1 MSAVDIILFI
11 TIIAAGVLLFV
22 FSLKN
27 RKKKKKVISGEDPT
41 DVFLRH
47 LDGL

>member
-1 MSAVDIILFI
+1 MSAVDIIVFI
-11 TIIAAGVLLFV
+11 TIMSSGILFFVL
-22 FSLKN
+22 SIKN
-27 RKKKKKVISGEDPT
+27 REKKKKVFSGEDPT